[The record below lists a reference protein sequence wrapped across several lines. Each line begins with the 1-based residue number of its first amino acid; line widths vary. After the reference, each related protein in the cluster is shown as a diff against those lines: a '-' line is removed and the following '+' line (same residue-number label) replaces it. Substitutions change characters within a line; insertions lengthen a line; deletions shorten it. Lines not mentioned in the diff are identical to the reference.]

1 MKGIIHRFM
10 TSSRI
15 GQGFHQYMHCK
26 EHLCMNFLM
35 LVYDEKY
42 TVQTMQGDDDG
53 ETDAQTPGVPS
64 PS

>member
-1 MKGIIHRFM
+1 
-10 TSSRI
+10 
-15 GQGFHQYMHCK
+15 MHCK

-35 LVYDEKY
+35 LVYDGEY